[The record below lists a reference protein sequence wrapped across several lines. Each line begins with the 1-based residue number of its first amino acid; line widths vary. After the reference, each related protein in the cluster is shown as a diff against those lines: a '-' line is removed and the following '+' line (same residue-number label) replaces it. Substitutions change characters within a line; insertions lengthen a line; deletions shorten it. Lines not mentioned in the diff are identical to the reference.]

1 MGKKNI
7 LINLFFK
14 YEYWYFD
21 EIANEI
27 SKFLYYFYSILFY
40 IFILYYFE
48 IEIDVQIIAKTIFYY
63 IFIYKLK
70 LNIEEAKV
78 VFFGKEIMLWLL
90 KIII

>member
-90 KIII
+90 KITI